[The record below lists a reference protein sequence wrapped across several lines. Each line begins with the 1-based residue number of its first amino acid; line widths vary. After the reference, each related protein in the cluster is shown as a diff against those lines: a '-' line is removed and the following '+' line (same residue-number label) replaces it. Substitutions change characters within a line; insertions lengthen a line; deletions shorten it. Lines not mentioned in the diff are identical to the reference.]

1 MSSIREEIAAIIAS
15 AAAKAGHNLRG
26 VACTTLGCEGCAMAR
41 KARGEHPQLE
51 LGEVVK
57 PKARSREPGEEG

>member
-1 MSSIREEIAAIIAS
+1 MSIREEIAAIIAS
-15 AAAKAGHNLRG
+15 AAAKAGHHIRG
-26 VACTTLGCEGCAMAR
+26 TACTDLGCAGCALAR

-57 PKARSREPGEEG
+57 PKQRSREPGEEG